1 MFSLIRSLFFLLL
14 ILVAGVFLV
23 PAINASVAGMFW
35 FLFKVSTIIYML
47 IWFRGTFPRF
57 RYDQLM
63 NFGWRWMIPLALANI
78 IVTAI
83 VCYLVRGSS
92 PPAPLAWLGRW

>member
-1 MFSLIRSLFFLLL
+1 MVVL
-14 ILVAGVFLV
+14 AGVV
-23 PAINASVAGMFW
+23 AIPVVLNALQGVFW
-35 FLFKVSTIIYML
+35 FAAKLFVFLYGF
-47 IWFRGTFPRF
+47 IWYRATFPRF